1 MGRVLCDTTFLW
13 KALGAFIVKNFF
25 LRISAVL
32 DRFLCIVFHKIC
44 GSGKVNE
51 VECKVVKCNYTA
63 SRLKVDLSVQLTEAW
78 KVVGLSDFQ
87 MLYC

>member
-1 MGRVLCDTTFLW
+1 MESIGC
-13 KALGAFIVKNFF
+13 IYCEEFF

-44 GSGKVNE
+44 CSGKVNE